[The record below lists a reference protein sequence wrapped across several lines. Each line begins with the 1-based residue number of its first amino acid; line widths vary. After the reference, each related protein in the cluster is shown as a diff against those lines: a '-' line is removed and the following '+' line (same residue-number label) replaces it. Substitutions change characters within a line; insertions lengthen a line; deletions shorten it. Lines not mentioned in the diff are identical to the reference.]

1 LQPNLTQVIFLCVLI
16 LVSLWKFFRSSIIF
30 FYGYFFRFLLF
41 LVILNFFFVLHVRF
55 SWVSS
60 LLPSSCPF
68 PSIFSYLF
76 RFICPSPLIVFLFIF
91 FFPIS
96 IHCFVF
102 IFFFCCL
109 LFCFRSCCIIDYCV
123 RILMLQVMLLL
134 RLQVIV
140 PEVFEVTVCNCSEP
154 LRTGISRPKFLQ
166 RTGLS
171 STVFYV
177 HAETNQNTLLCVF
190 G

>member
-91 FFPIS
+91 FFQFQFIVLFS
-96 IHCFVF
+96 FSFSAVYCFVF
-102 IFFFCCL
+102 VHVVSLIIVWEYWCYK
-109 LFCFRSCCIIDYCV
+109 SCCFFDSKSSF
-123 RILMLQVMLLL
+123 R
-134 RLQVIV
+134 
-140 PEVFEVTVCNCSEP
+140 
-154 LRTGISRPKFLQ
+154 KFF
-166 RTGLS
+166 R
-171 STVFYV
+171 
-177 HAETNQNTLLCVF
+177 LLCVIAVSLYEQRSPVLNF
-190 G
+190 CRERV